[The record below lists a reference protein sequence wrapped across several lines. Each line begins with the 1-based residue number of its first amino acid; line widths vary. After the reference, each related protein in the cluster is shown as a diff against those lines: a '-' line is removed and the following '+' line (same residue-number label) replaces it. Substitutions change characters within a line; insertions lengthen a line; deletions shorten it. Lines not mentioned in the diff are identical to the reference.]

1 MAIDARFF
9 SMENGGMHITRQGT
23 FASRENIAIGY
34 WRCVYF
40 KEDCSIIYLRP
51 WCYPPN
57 FLNVVSD
64 NPRKCRDEM
73 EKYHQMTKTDHVC
86 EVVSVPC
93 HRCMTAHP
101 VGAHLCTACY
111 LPIFYAGV
119 LPTGD
124 TDGGPR
130 TVASTNGVVPPWL
143 AKYEGFVPA
152 LWNNADANAI
162 GMALYS
168 QSPAV
173 DARSLL
179 MSGMRPP
186 KYLDKEDVD
195 GIFRKLHDS
204 LRDEVVDGKY
214 RDTVD
219 HNVEEWV
226 AKAILVRG
234 LAFNGSS
241 VSDFFEEYEGYAA
254 EWGRRLTTAN
264 FNANRCG
271 FYTSYYMVEAHLI
284 GLRAGHLSPILPNDM
299 SGEGFKF
306 QVALLAQHCGIMQA
320 MRRKAGFDPAARL
333 KQAMDAIREG
343 IKKGYVYTLND
354 LSSMDDLI
362 YRTST
367 VAYDTCLAD
376 RPQTQDDVKQE
387 LSDPTPRKYRF
398 RPRDR
403 YRPGIRLTPGPG
415 VKDEDEPDYAG
426 SAEDELGSDGSSQK
440 EDEKSDDPDEP
451 MGDDEEEIPPPPPP
465 PPAPPAPP
473 VPVEPETPVVSHAS
487 VESGDAVPTP
497 PPPPPAPIAAGVTT
511 AEDPFEDENV
521 AINTRVPDTE
531 SELEDGS
538 DQPKARRT
546 SHGRV
551 PAPEKGQGGVQVQP
565 SGRPSSKGMAQPARS
580 SPVPARSGAEGGER
594 RGRTKGFYSQKDPFT
609 GEDATPRVRLRSG
622 GPGTPASPPRDATGS
637 LGGHGGYDPRDDDND
652 EWDLPPGVTRT
663 SRAANESRPRRDDDR
678 SRTALGAREDRRG
691 PKGEGKGRGKHRPG
705 KGGREDP
712 GPPRQRD
719 DRGRDTR
726 GGRRDDRRPP
736 PRHEETSERRGPG
749 RDERRGRDDPGDDRR
764 DRHRDRRRDDRRHQS
779 DPPPPRR
786 PPAGDRSRDDG
797 EDRRRDGGG
806 DRGDRGGRRRDDA
819 PRDRE
824 EPGSGW

>member
-1 MAIDARFF
+1 
-9 SMENGGMHITRQGT
+9 
-23 FASRENIAIGY
+23 
-34 WRCVYF
+34 
-40 KEDCSIIYLRP
+40 
-51 WCYPPN
+51 
-57 FLNVVSD
+57 
-64 NPRKCRDEM
+64 
-73 EKYHQMTKTDHVC
+73 MTKTEHVR

-376 RPQTQDDVKQE
+376 RPRTMSSRSCPTRR
-387 LSDPTPRKYRF
+387 LGSTASDPA
-398 RPRDR
+398 
-403 YRPGIRLTPGPG
+403 IAIGPG
-415 VKDEDEPDYAG
+415 FALHQ
-426 SAEDELGSDGSSQK
+426 A
-440 EDEKSDDPDEP
+440 
-451 MGDDEEEIPPPPPP
+451 
-465 PPAPPAPP
+465 PA
-473 VPVEPETPVVSHAS
+473 
-487 VESGDAVPTP
+487 
-497 PPPPPAPIAAGVTT
+497 
-511 AEDPFEDENV
+511 
-521 AINTRVPDTE
+521 
-531 SELEDGS
+531 
-538 DQPKARRT
+538 
-546 SHGRV
+546 
-551 PAPEKGQGGVQVQP
+551 
-565 SGRPSSKGMAQPARS
+565 
-580 SPVPARSGAEGGER
+580 
-594 RGRTKGFYSQKDPFT
+594 
-609 GEDATPRVRLRSG
+609 
-622 GPGTPASPPRDATGS
+622 
-637 LGGHGGYDPRDDDND
+637 
-652 EWDLPPGVTRT
+652 
-663 SRAANESRPRRDDDR
+663 
-678 SRTALGAREDRRG
+678 
-691 PKGEGKGRGKHRPG
+691 
-705 KGGREDP
+705 
-712 GPPRQRD
+712 
-719 DRGRDTR
+719 
-726 GGRRDDRRPP
+726 
-736 PRHEETSERRGPG
+736 
-749 RDERRGRDDPGDDRR
+749 
-764 DRHRDRRRDDRRHQS
+764 
-779 DPPPPRR
+779 
-786 PPAGDRSRDDG
+786 
-797 EDRRRDGGG
+797 
-806 DRGDRGGRRRDDA
+806 
-819 PRDRE
+819 
-824 EPGSGW
+824 

>member
-1 MAIDARFF
+1 
-9 SMENGGMHITRQGT
+9 
-23 FASRENIAIGY
+23 
-34 WRCVYF
+34 
-40 KEDCSIIYLRP
+40 
-51 WCYPPN
+51 
-57 FLNVVSD
+57 
-64 NPRKCRDEM
+64 
-73 EKYHQMTKTDHVC
+73 MTKTENVR

-130 TVASTNGVVPPWL
+130 T
-143 AKYEGFVPA
+143 

-403 YRPGIRLTPGPG
+403 YQPGIRLTPGPG

-521 AINTRVPDTE
+521 AVNTRVPDTE
-531 SELEDGS
+531 SELEGGS

-546 SHGRV
+546 SQ
-551 PAPEKGQGGVQVQP
+551 KGQGGVQVQP
-565 SGRPSSKGMAQPARS
+565 SGRPSSKGMAQP
-580 SPVPARSGAEGGER
+580 

-622 GPGTPASPPRDATGS
+622 GPELLHPHHGMPPVPWVATAAMTREMTTTMSGIFPRVCLGPLVRRMNRGPAEMTIGQGPRLGPARIVAALRARGRVEENIGLAKVDARILARPDKGMIVAGIPAEAVAMIVDLPHVMKRPPRGAVRGEMSAADVMTRVMTVAIATGT
-637 LGGHGGYDPRDDDND
+637 GAGMTD
-652 EWDLPPGVTRT
+652 VT
-663 SRAANESRPRRDDDR
+663 NPI
-678 SRTALGAREDRRG
+678 
-691 PKGEGKGRGKHRPG
+691 
-705 KGGREDP
+705 
-712 GPPRQRD
+712 PPRLADLRLATAVGMTVRIAVGTGEAIEGTAVD
-719 DRGRDTR
+719 AGETTRPETGKNLVR
-726 GGRRDDRRPP
+726 GGRQVP
-736 PRHEETSERRGPG
+736 
-749 RDERRGRDDPGDDRR
+749 
-764 DRHRDRRRDDRRHQS
+764 
-779 DPPPPRR
+779 
-786 PPAGDRSRDDG
+786 
-797 EDRRRDGGG
+797 
-806 DRGDRGGRRRDDA
+806 
-819 PRDRE
+819 
-824 EPGSGW
+824 

>member
-1 MAIDARFF
+1 M
-9 SMENGGMHITRQGT
+9 
-23 FASRENIAIGY
+23 
-34 WRCVYF
+34 
-40 KEDCSIIYLRP
+40 
-51 WCYPPN
+51 
-57 FLNVVSD
+57 
-64 NPRKCRDEM
+64 
-73 EKYHQMTKTDHVC
+73 
-86 EVVSVPC
+86 
-93 HRCMTAHP
+93 
-101 VGAHLCTACY
+101 
-111 LPIFYAGV
+111 
-119 LPTGD
+119 
-124 TDGGPR
+124 
-130 TVASTNGVVPPWL
+130 
-143 AKYEGFVPA
+143 
-152 LWNNADANAI
+152 
-162 GMALYS
+162 
-168 QSPAV
+168 
-173 DARSLL
+173 
-179 MSGMRPP
+179 
-186 KYLDKEDVD
+186 D

-271 FYTSYYMVEAHLI
+271 FYTSYYMVEAHII

-306 QVALLAQHCGIMQA
+306 QVALLAQHCGIMPA

-333 KQAMDAIREG
+333 KQAMDTIREG

-354 LSSMDDLI
+354 LSSTDDLI

-415 VKDEDEPDYAG
+415 VKDEDEPDFAG
-426 SAEDELGSDGSSQK
+426 SAEDELGSDGSSRK

-531 SELEDGS
+531 SELEGGS

-546 SHGRV
+546 SRGRV
-551 PAPEKGQGGVQVQP
+551 PAPEKGQG
-565 SGRPSSKGMAQPARS
+565 
-580 SPVPARSGAEGGER
+580 
-594 RGRTKGFYSQKDPFT
+594 
-609 GEDATPRVRLRSG
+609 
-622 GPGTPASPPRDATGS
+622 
-637 LGGHGGYDPRDDDND
+637 
-652 EWDLPPGVTRT
+652 
-663 SRAANESRPRRDDDR
+663 
-678 SRTALGAREDRRG
+678 
-691 PKGEGKGRGKHRPG
+691 RPG
-705 KGGREDP
+705 
-712 GPPRQRD
+712 
-719 DRGRDTR
+719 
-726 GGRRDDRRPP
+726 
-736 PRHEETSERRGPG
+736 
-749 RDERRGRDDPGDDRR
+749 
-764 DRHRDRRRDDRRHQS
+764 
-779 DPPPPRR
+779 
-786 PPAGDRSRDDG
+786 PA
-797 EDRRRDGGG
+797 
-806 DRGDRGGRRRDDA
+806 
-819 PRDRE
+819 
-824 EPGSGW
+824 